1 MNAITKTV
9 RIAAIIAPPM
19 PDHILEPLQQ
29 VRADLVP
36 IDKCSCRCYYGLFI
50 PRWRNV
56 FPRVRETYFSSLNR
70 RCVFPS
76 L

>member
-9 RIAAIIAPPM
+9 RIAAIIALPM
-19 PDHILEPLQQ
+19 LDYILEPLQR

-36 IDKCSCRCYYGLFI
+36 TDKCLCRCHYGLFTL
-50 PRWRNV
+50 RWRNV
-56 FPRVRETYFSSLNR
+56 FPRVRKMYFSSLNR